1 MQQSTRV
8 CQHQVLHLFQTVWFL
23 AMAREVYES
32 FLLRTHLH
40 EWRKRQQVA
49 LAVKQHQVQIDSL
62 AENFQKRRVFEH
74 WKFCILLWLKA
85 QCDVH
90 HFVLYMQ

>member
-1 MQQSTRV
+1 
-8 CQHQVLHLFQTVWFL
+8 
-23 AMAREVYES
+23 MAREVYES

-74 WKFCILLWLKA
+74 WKFCILFDKGTVR
-85 QCDVH
+85 CTSTP
-90 HFVLYMQ
+90 VLYMQ